1 MRNKKGFT
9 LIELLVVIAIIGL
22 LATLAIVALQNARQ
36 KSRDA
41 KRVSDVKQL
50 QTSLDLYYSDN
61 NTYPAVAA
69 PIQLGKPGTSDA
81 LCSGGFVGVGDASC
95 SGVGNV
101 AYMERVPADPVN
113 NATYIYQYTG
123 DATSFTITFELEGA
137 TGGLA
142 AGAHTASPA
151 GIQ

>member
-41 KRVSDVKQL
+41 KRVSDIKQM
-50 QTSLDLYYSDN
+50 QTSLDLFYSDN

-69 PIQLGKPGTSDA
+69 AIQLGQATTDA
-81 LCSGGFVGVGDASC
+81 LCGGGFVAAGDASC
-95 SGVGNV
+95 T
-101 AYMERVPADPVN
+101 ADATYMDRVPADPVD
-113 NATYIYQYTG
+113 NAPLIYQYTG
-123 DATSFTITFELEGA
+123 SATTFSITFELEGA

>member
-41 KRVSDVKQL
+41 KRVSDIKQL

-61 NTYPAVAA
+61 NTYPTVAA
-69 PIQLGKPGTSDA
+69 AIQLGQATTDA
-81 LCSGGFVGVGDASC
+81 LCGGGFVAAGDASC
-95 SGVGNV
+95 T
-101 AYMERVPADPVN
+101 ADATYMDRVPADPVD
-113 NATYIYQYTG
+113 NAPLIYQYTG
-123 DATSFTITFELEGA
+123 SATTFSITFELEGT

>member
-22 LATLAIVALQNARQ
+22 LATLAVVALQNARQ

-41 KRVSDVKQL
+41 KRVSDIKQL
-50 QTSLDLYYSDN
+50 QTALDLFYSDN
-61 NTYPAVAA
+61 NSYPAGAA
-69 PIQLGKPGTSDA
+69 TLLGKDGTSDA
-81 LCSGGFVGVGDASC
+81 LCGDGFVAAGTPSC
-95 SGVGNV
+95 TANET
-101 AYMERVPADPVN
+101 YMDRVPADPVN
-113 NATYIYQYTG
+113 TGTLIYQYTG
-123 DATSFTITFELEGA
+123 AATTFGITFELEGA

-142 AGAHTASPA
+142 AGAHTASAA